1 MLFRNNKEQN
11 HHVRQKQTKAQTQ
24 KQKDLRRP
32 LSASYQNP
40 RRNETPDR
48 ERRDKKDDKGV
59 YVNMPLSKIYKGIK
73 RLRSPTKAKKCKR
86 LFIAEICIV
95 ICSNTCAVFLTV
107 TEIIY
112 GFGWLETA
120 GIIMATISIIGAMID
135 SYENYIDWKIFED
148 MEETR

>member
-1 MLFRNNKEQN
+1 
-11 HHVRQKQTKAQTQ
+11 
-24 KQKDLRRP
+24 
-32 LSASYQNP
+32 
-40 RRNETPDR
+40 
-48 ERRDKKDDKGV
+48 
-59 YVNMPLSKIYKGIK
+59 MPLSKIYKGIK
-73 RLRSPTKAKKCKR
+73 RLCSPTEAKKCKR

-95 ICSNTCAVFLTV
+95 ICSNTCAVFLIV